1 LLSYPVI
8 AVPSM
13 VMMLALLFW
22 LARGAKALTGLALGD
37 MLRS

>member
-1 LLSYPVI
+1 
-8 AVPSM
+8 M

-22 LARGAKALTGLALGD
+22 LARGAKALTGLALAD